1 MAFCKNCG
9 VQLKEEERFCPNCG
23 TSVNGAASTQTS
35 TKVSID
41 TKKLE
46 DGLVSIKDAVIKLL
60 KNPFK
65 GASDAHE
72 ILNPFSSCLFA
83 VLLSIAYGL
92 TALWTKSALTEQL
105 KKPFKGTQIFRFI
118 SSIISAAFRA
128 ASGKTFWLTFLT
140 IILSIAIIF
149 ALLYLA
155 SKVMLKQDQSP
166 TKLLNAA
173 IFPFVIFLV
182 ICLVENVAIYISLI
196 FYIILA
202 AIGILFL
209 VVYLYHN
216 IALVISNNGEHSA
229 AVYTSALSFVCITI
243 VYNMVLLNGITA
255 SLTNSIQSTL
265 KGLI

>member
-9 VQLKEEERFCPNCG
+9 VQLKEGESFCSNCG
-23 TSVNGAASTQTS
+23 TSVNGTVSTQTS
-35 TKVSID
+35 TTVSID

-46 DGLVSIKDAVIKLL
+46 DGLVRTKDAVIKLL

-92 TALWTKSALTEQL
+92 TALWTKSAITEQL
-105 KKPFKGTQIFRFI
+105 KKPFKGSQIFDPI
-118 SSIISAAFRA
+118 WYIISAAFKA
-128 ASGKTFWLTFLT
+128 ANAKTFWLTFLT
-140 IILSIAIIF
+140 IILSIVIIF
-149 ALLYLA
+149 GLLYLV
-155 SKVMLKQDQSP
+155 SKIVLKQNQSS

-182 ICLVENVAIYISLI
+182 LCLIENVSIYISLK
-196 FYIILA
+196 FYIILVVIA
-202 AIGILFL
+202 ILFL

-229 AVYTSALSFVCITI
+229 AAYTSALSFVCITI
-243 VYNMVLLNGITA
+243 VYNMVLLSGITA
-255 SLTNSIQSTL
+255 SLTNGIQNTL